1 MISLKYEIKIF
12 FFNKMYLYVFVSTI
26 FISSL
31 ILRSCCKRKNN
42 EYNFEDRRIGFS
54 NITYMKNVNLLSY
67 FSEEK
72 NFNKLEKIL
81 DKKNG
86 IFEKIKKLINDDEE
100 INKDFNSNK
109 DYFNK
114 FYPFEI
120 EPKIITTFS
129 INNKKIDSSMG
140 QLNFFYWILE
150 NDYLLHID

>member
-1 MISLKYEIKIF
+1 
-12 FFNKMYLYVFVSTI
+12 MYLYVFVSTL

-31 ILRSCCKRKNN
+31 ILKSCCNRKNN
-42 EYNFEDRRIGFS
+42 KYNFEDRRLTFS
-54 NITYMKNVNLLSY
+54 NITYLKNVNILSY

-100 INKDFNSNK
+100 INKDFNLSK
-109 DYFNK
+109 DFFNN

-129 INNKKIDSSMG
+129 INTKKIDSSIG
-140 QLNFFYWILE
+140 QLNFFYWLLE